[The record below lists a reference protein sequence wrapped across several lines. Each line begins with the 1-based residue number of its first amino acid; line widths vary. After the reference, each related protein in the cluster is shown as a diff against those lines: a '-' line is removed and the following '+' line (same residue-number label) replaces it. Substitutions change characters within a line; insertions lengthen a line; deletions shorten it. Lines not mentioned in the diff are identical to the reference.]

1 MERGEARVPQSLGS
15 SNCAR
20 LWPQV
25 GLEWLAACEAEEGS
39 K

>member
-1 MERGEARVPQSLGS
+1 MERGEARVPQS